1 MSVVAE
7 VAKDLDKIFTG
18 SYKLSQFY
26 SSVSGSA
33 GREIED
39 FDSSDI
45 SDAKTGNN
53 AMVRLPNQS
62 TIAIVPRIK
71 NVGERDWLA
80 KKAQSHYEDY
90 LDDIKEKLCSKID
103 PDLEGEWTTDLRNIG
118 MGVSNSQGFF
128 IEFTPKGKKKVT
140 FRIVFGAKGL
150 TQGGKLPDP
159 HELMTACLILKK
171 QKINVSTIN
180 ALSGDKKIKK
190 IKEIVDGLY
199 AVAGDIVGGSGLP
212 GFYCEK
218 ERITP
223 DCVNFAKAVSIS
235 NVIIDRLNGA
245 KIHTIWQTGKQW
257 AREIRKY
264 DVQKDDI
271 KHYNSS
277 DIVIKFET
285 TAIHYWGISLKKAKW
300 SASGPDEPTL
310 LNKPMYGANGFIQK
324 RIKSTET
331 AKVEKAKKKFF
342 CGAMKIKHGEIY
354 KKKKIATLNI
364 KELLKGANESF
375 QGNEK
380 NNMLTGTGEYK
391 CNPNI
396 YFKAMNDVF
405 LANFDGKREFFED
418 FLDTVFKFKLQS
430 YLKDA
435 VFHFTLITGVG
446 DWKDGDLKV
455 QEMEEVWHKTTTEVF
470 RELFGDASNTEF
482 RLVPGF
488 DKTGKARKQAF
499 DPKIQPGDAA
509 KLFYD
514 MRIGPRGGEH
524 TIVNIEVRYKGSL
537 TSEPQFQVFFSTA
550 KNGFKALYKRTAA
563 KLANQ
568 PRW

>member
-1 MSVVAE
+1 MSTVSE
-7 VAKDLDKIFTG
+7 IAKDLDKIFTG

-26 SSVSGSA
+26 SSVSGAA

-199 AVAGDIVGGSGLP
+199 GVAGDIVGGSGLP
-212 GFYCEK
+212 GFYLEK
-218 ERITP
+218 ERINP
-223 DCVNFAKAVSIS
+223 DLVNLAKAISVSNTI
-235 NVIIDRLNGA
+235 VTKLKGA
-245 KIHTIWQTGKQW
+245 RVDTIWQTGKQW
-257 AREIRKY
+257 AQEIRKY
-264 DVQKDDI
+264 DVSKDDI

-277 DIVIKFET
+277 DIVVKFE
-285 TAIHYWGISLKKAKW
+285 ASGSMHYWGISLKKANL
-300 SASGPDEPTL
+300 SGDEPTL
-310 LNKPMYGANGFIQK
+310 LNKPMYGAKGFITK
-324 RIKSTET
+324 RIDSTDNTKIDKS
-331 AKVEKAKKKFF
+331 KKIFF
-342 CGAMKIKHGEIY
+342 CGAMKLKHGEEY
-354 KKKKIATLNI
+354 KKKKIGAMNI
-364 KELLKGANESF
+364 KELLKGADASF
-375 QGNEK
+375 VGNDK
-380 NNMLTGTGEYK
+380 ADMLKGQGEYK
-391 CNPNI
+391 SNPNI
-396 YFKAMNDVF
+396 YFKTMNDVF
-405 LANFDGKREFFED
+405 LKNFDGDREFFED
-418 FLDTVFKFKLQS
+418 FLDTIFKFKMAT

-435 VFHFTLITGVG
+435 VFHFSLITGIG
-446 DWKDGDLKV
+446 DVKKGKIIARPTV
-455 QEMEEVWHKTTTEVF
+455 EKWHDTTTEVF
-470 RELFGDASNTEF
+470 KNMFGDEDNTTF
-482 RLVPGF
+482 RLVPGIN
-488 DKTGKARKQAF
+488 KQGKAQGQAYE
-499 DPKIQPGDAA
+499 KGATAA

-514 MRIGPRGGEH
+514 MRIGKPGGEH
-524 TIVNIEVRYKGSL
+524 SIVTLEVRYKGAL
-537 TSEPQFQVFFSTA
+537 TAEPQFQVFMSMA
-550 KNGFKALYKRTAA
+550 KNGFKSVYKRTAA
-563 KLANQ
+563 KLSSK

>member
-199 AVAGDIVGGSGLP
+199 GVAGDIVGGSGLP

-223 DCVNFAKAVSIS
+223 C
-235 NVIIDRLNGA
+235 
-245 KIHTIWQTGKQW
+245 
-257 AREIRKY
+257 
-264 DVQKDDI
+264 
-271 KHYNSS
+271 
-277 DIVIKFET
+277 
-285 TAIHYWGISLKKAKW
+285 
-300 SASGPDEPTL
+300 L
-310 LNKPMYGANGFIQK
+310 LYTSP
-324 RIKSTET
+324 S
-331 AKVEKAKKKFF
+331 
-342 CGAMKIKHGEIY
+342 
-354 KKKKIATLNI
+354 
-364 KELLKGANESF
+364 
-375 QGNEK
+375 
-380 NNMLTGTGEYK
+380 
-391 CNPNI
+391 
-396 YFKAMNDVF
+396 
-405 LANFDGKREFFED
+405 
-418 FLDTVFKFKLQS
+418 
-430 YLKDA
+430 
-435 VFHFTLITGVG
+435 
-446 DWKDGDLKV
+446 
-455 QEMEEVWHKTTTEVF
+455 
-470 RELFGDASNTEF
+470 
-482 RLVPGF
+482 
-488 DKTGKARKQAF
+488 
-499 DPKIQPGDAA
+499 
-509 KLFYD
+509 
-514 MRIGPRGGEH
+514 PRD
-524 TIVNIEVRYKGSL
+524 
-537 TSEPQFQVFFSTA
+537 
-550 KNGFKALYKRTAA
+550 
-563 KLANQ
+563 
-568 PRW
+568 